1 MYTYDMYVSW
11 LQPQQPDAPSWDF
24 LPSLRLIHLGS
35 VPSAPTTP
43 ASAPRVPI
51 PRQSHPAESLRS
63 RPVRR
68 RRPPKAASAGGPA
81 RPCDHS

>member
-1 MYTYDMYVSW
+1 MICMFRGFNHSN
-11 LQPQQPDAPSWDF
+11 QMHPGDF

-68 RRPPKAASAGGPA
+68 RWPPKAASAGGPA